1 MELDSRFKLASF
13 NDCRHYEED
22 AGKIGAN
29 GEKSYFKTI
38 AGRFL
43 RNKVSVISL
52 LLFILLIAAAI
63 LAPVIAPYPPNKTV
77 GGFEAAPDKSFLL
90 GTDEVGRDVLS
101 RLIYG
106 ARVSLIVSMGSVAIY
121 VIIGTTLGL
130 VSGYFGGLTD
140 SAIMRI
146 TEVFMS
152 YPYFMVILVL
162 VSLIGPSIWT
172 VTFVLGFLG
181 WPPLCRLVRGQVL
194 YIKTIDFISAAKA
207 TGYSTWSILF
217 KQILPNVLS
226 VILVN
231 ATFGIA
237 NAILTEASLSF
248 LGMGVR
254 PPAASWG
261 NMLSNAQSLTVLS
274 MQPWRWVPAGIIILV
289 SVLIVN
295 FIGDG
300 LRDAVEGET
309 K

>member
-1 MELDSRFKLASF
+1 MEISSKLRLVNPSSK
-13 NDCRHYEED
+13 NNQEIIENINTNKE
-22 AGKIGAN
+22 GN
-29 GEKSYFKTI
+29 YFKTI
-38 AGRFL
+38 ARRFSK
-43 RNKVSVISL
+43 NKVAMFSL
-52 LLFILLIAAAI
+52 GLFIILILVAI
-63 LAPVIAPYPPNKTV
+63 LAPIISPYPPNKTV
-77 GGFEAAPDKSFLL
+77 GGFEAAPDSMFHL

-121 VIIGTTLGL
+121 VVLGTTLGL
-130 VSGYFGGLTD
+130 ISGYFGGLID
-140 SAIMRI
+140 STIMRI

-172 VTFVLGFLG
+172 VTFVLGFLS

-194 YIKTIDFISAAKA
+194 FIKTIDFISAAKA
-207 TGYSTWSILF
+207 TGYSTASILF

-226 VILVN
+226 LILVN

-274 MQPWRWVPAGIIILV
+274 MQPWRWVPAGIVILI
-289 SVLIVN
+289 SVLAIN

>member
-1 MELDSRFKLASF
+1 MEISSKLRF
-13 NDCRHYEED
+13 
-22 AGKIGAN
+22 AN
-29 GEKSYFKTI
+29 HSVDHGNEIIESININKDGNYFKTI
-38 AGRFL
+38 ARRFAK
-43 RNKVSVISL
+43 NKVAMVSL
-52 LLFILLIAAAI
+52 ILFIILILVAV
-63 LAPVIAPYPPNKTV
+63 LAPIITPYPPNKTV
-77 GGFEAAPDKSFLL
+77 GGFEAAPDEVFRL

-130 VSGYFGGLTD
+130 VSGYFGGYID
-140 SAIMRI
+140 STIMRI

-194 YIKTIDFISAAKA
+194 SIKTIDFISAAKA
-207 TGYSTWSILF
+207 TGYSTTSILF

-226 VILVN
+226 LILVN

-274 MQPWRWVPAGIIILV
+274 MQPWRWVPAGIVILIA
-289 SVLIVN
+289 VLVIN